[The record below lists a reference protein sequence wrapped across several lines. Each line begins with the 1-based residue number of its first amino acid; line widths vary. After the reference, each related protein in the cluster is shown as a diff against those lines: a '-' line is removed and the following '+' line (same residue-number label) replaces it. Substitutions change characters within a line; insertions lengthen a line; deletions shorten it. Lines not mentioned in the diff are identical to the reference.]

1 MVENQGVTILDY
13 ISRYKKVQEVLFPIL
28 KKTVVAS
35 LLSKK
40 FETVVKRMDSMS
52 FTPEEIAIIL
62 NEYRDKLG
70 DDQYT
75 SLLNIVTVEYDLVE
89 LRVTKLVLELPIS
102 LQEFGKASGINYNK
116 IMNVTQGREK
126 WAVPYLEKI
135 GNFLELLSTL
145 KYL

>member
-13 ISRYKKVQEVLFPIL
+13 ITRYKKVQEVLFPIL

-52 FTPEEIAIIL
+52 FTPEEIGIIL
-62 NEYRDKLG
+62 NEYREKLG
-70 DDQYT
+70 DDQYN
-75 SLLNIVTVEYDLVE
+75 SLLNIVTSEYVLVE
-89 LRVTKLVLELPIS
+89 KRVTELVIKLPIS

-126 WAVPYLEKI
+126 WTVPYLEKI